1 MIRPITGAD
10 IPAVLAILEISI
22 GPGWVTG
29 PDLRPGPSRR
39 VVVAETGGA
48 VAGVGS
54 AGVRS
59 WHDAVPSD
67 PEARSAVLAF
77 AGAAP
82 RTVVYLE
89 VAAVDPAARGRGL
102 YTALLRDRIDWAR
115 AAGATLLLSMGWT
128 PPDGCHI
135 APAMTHAGFTEL
147 ARTGG
152 LYRRPGIPEDARCL
166 VCGSP
171 CDCDA
176 VLFGRLVAPA

>member
-1 MIRPITGAD
+1 MIRPITEAD
-10 IPAVLAILEISI
+10 VPAVLAILETSI
-22 GPGWVTG
+22 GPGWVAG

-39 VVVAETGGA
+39 VVVAEAGGA

-54 AGVRS
+54 AAVRS

-67 PEARSAVLAF
+67 PDGRAAVLSF
-77 AGAAP
+77 AGEAP

-89 VAAVDPAARGRGL
+89 AAAVDPAARGR
-102 YTALLRDRIDWAR
+102 
-115 AAGATLLLSMGWT
+115 
-128 PPDGCHI
+128 
-135 APAMTHAGFTEL
+135 
-147 ARTGG
+147 G

-176 VLFGRLVAPA
+176 ILFGRLAAPA